1 MTPANLGPTHRADLT
16 LPTVLFVSESVTLA
30 QVVRLA
36 VLARAVPPEVRVVF
50 AASRFEPLVF
60 DGLDAERVR
69 VTSPPAEKV
78 LRAVDEGR
86 PFHDV
91 RSLEDAIAE
100 DLEVLARVRPDVV
113 VGDLRPSLA
122 VSARLAQVPYANLIN
137 AYWSPHAARDR
148 IPMPDHPIVSLVGVA
163 RAERHF
169 PRAVPKVFGQFAKPF
184 REVRRRHGVA
194 DIEDLF
200 ELLTDGDHTLFPD
213 VPALAP
219 VRQKRGNQHYLGAV
233 PWQPPGAPP
242 GWWSELEPERPVV
255 YVTLG
260 SSGKV
265 QRLPLVLEALADLP
279 VQVVVATAGRAQLAA
294 PPPNVRW
301 AELLPGELAASR
313 AAVVVSNG
321 GSTTGY
327 QALAAGKPVVGIASN
342 FDQYLAMDAMERAGA
357 GILLRA
363 GTLRASDVKQAVSRA
378 LEDPALRARASEL
391 GREIA
396 RYDARARFVAWLMD
410 VCRLPAAEARHA

>member
-1 MTPANLGPTHRADLT
+1 M
-16 LPTVLFVSESVTLA
+16 LFVSESVTLA

-36 VLARAVPPEVRVVF
+36 VLARAVPPEIRVVF
-50 AASRFEPLVF
+50 AASQFDPLVF

-91 RSLEDAIAE
+91 QSLEAAIAE
-100 DLEVLARVRPDVV
+100 DLEVLARVEPDVV

-122 VSARLAQVPYANLIN
+122 ISARVAKVPYANLIN
-137 AYWSPHAARDR
+137 AYWSPHAVRDR

-163 RAERHF
+163 RAERYF
-169 PRAVPKVFGQFAKPF
+169 PRAMPKVFGQFAKPF
-184 REVRRRHGVA
+184 REVRRRHGVT

-200 ELLTDGDHTLFPD
+200 ELLIDGDYTLFPD
-213 VPALAP
+213 VPAVAP
-219 VRQKRGNQHYLGAV
+219 VRQRRRSHHYLGAI

-242 GWWSELEPERPVV
+242 EWWAELEPDRPMV

-260 SSGKV
+260 SSGRV
-265 QRLPLVLEALADLP
+265 QRLPLVLEALADLR
-279 VQVVVATAGRAQLAA
+279 VQVVVATAGRAQLDD

-301 AELLPGELAASR
+301 AEFLPGELAASR
-313 AAVVVSNG
+313 AALVVSNG

-342 FDQYLAMDAMERAGA
+342 FDQYLAMDATERAGA

-378 LEDPALRARASEL
+378 LEDPVLKERAVEL
-391 GREIA
+391 GREFA
-396 RYDARARFVAWLMD
+396 RHDARARFVAWLMG
-410 VCRLPAAEARHA
+410 VCRLPAVEAHHA

>member
-1 MTPANLGPTHRADLT
+1 MSGRLADL
-16 LPTVLFVSESVTLA
+16 TVLFVSESVTLA

-50 AASRFEPLVF
+50 AASRFDPLVF
-60 DGLDAERVR
+60 DGLVAERVS
-69 VTSPPAEKV
+69 VTSPPADKV

-91 RSLEDAIAE
+91 RSLEAAIEE
-100 DLEVLARVRPDVV
+100 DREVLSRVRPDVV

-122 VSARLAQVPYANLIN
+122 ISARLEKVPYANLIN
-137 AYWSPHAARDR
+137 AYWSPHAVRDR

-169 PRAVPKVFGQFAKPF
+169 PRALPKVFAHFAGPF

-200 ELLTDGDHTLFPD
+200 ELLLDGDHTLFPD

-219 VRQKRGNQHYLGAV
+219 LRQKRLNQHYLGAI

-242 GWWSELEPERPVV
+242 GWWAELEPDRPVV

-279 VQVVVATAGRAQLAA
+279 VQVVVATAGRTELPS
-294 PPPNVRW
+294 PPSNVRW
-301 AELLPGELAASR
+301 AELLPGELASSR

-327 QALAAGKPVVGIASN
+327 QALAAGKPVVGVASN
-342 FDQYLAMDAMERAGA
+342 LDQYLAMDAMQRAGV
-357 GILLRA
+357 GLLLRA
-363 GTLRASDVKQAVSRA
+363 GTLRAAEVKRAVSQA
-378 LEDPALRARASEL
+378 LEDAALRARAAEV

-396 RYDARARFVAWLMD
+396 RYDARARFVAWLME
-410 VCRLPAAEARHA
+410 VCHLPAMEVRHA